1 MRSALAVTGVL
12 GLGTGLVFAAAAV
25 AATAF
30 PNGGTVVGS
39 SFGWAPDRLM
49 DRRGPVQFGGPMMID
64 DGVAIDVVVFDDG
77 VAVDGDISIPEQGP
91 PLPGPGSIA
100 QP

>member
-1 MRSALAVTGVL
+1 
-12 GLGTGLVFAAAAV
+12 
-25 AATAF
+25 
-30 PNGGTVVGS
+30 
-39 SFGWAPDRLM
+39 
-49 DRRGPVQFGGPMMID
+49 MMID
-64 DGVAIDVVVFDDG
+64 DGVAVDVVVFDDG

>member
-1 MRSALAVTGVL
+1 MRSGLAVTGVL
-12 GLGTGLVFAAAAV
+12 GLGTGLVFAAAAI
-25 AATAF
+25 AATMF

-39 SFGWAPDRLM
+39 SLGWAPDGLM
-49 DRRGPVQFGGPMMID
+49 VQRGPVRFGGGVMID
-64 DGVAIDVVVFDDG
+64 DVAVFDDV
-77 VAVDGDISIPEQGP
+77 VAVNGGIAIPEQGP